1 SRGRDAKKVS
11 RQDFVFPLPMTSVHL
26 MYLQTHFHSH
36 FLDMRQQANKTRE
49 VTTPIIVRSH
59 VATEE
64 HVKEAIRP
72 FTLSTMDAA
81 RSEKVL
87 SDPGTDVLSNQK
99 SLAIASPSEQQKY
112 RKPFSA
118 EDYARVSTSP
128 EAGANE
134 SLA

>member
-1 SRGRDAKKVS
+1 
-11 RQDFVFPLPMTSVHL
+11 M
-26 MYLQTHFHSH
+26 
-36 FLDMRQQANKTRE
+36 DMRQQANKTRE

-134 SLA
+134 SLASKTK